1 MSVDGVILAAGYS
14 SRAGDFKL
22 GLDLCGKS
30 ILQRTV
36 ESMSDLC
43 KNIIVVGGHQYDVIC
58 DIVKDMPKVKTVKNE
73 HVELGMFFSVKI
85 GIKAVESNRFFI
97 IPGDQPLVKT
107 STFKTLLEHDDDIVI
122 PRYNGKKGHPALFNS
137 ELISEILSWA
147 DTEIL
152 RNYIHSK
159 SQVGIVDIDDPG
171 IGLDVDTAEDH
182 EKIIKYYKDVFL
194 EEKI

>member
-14 SRAGDFKL
+14 SRAGDFKP

-43 KNIIVVGGHQYDVIC
+43 ENIIVVGGHQYDVIC

-73 HVELGMFFSVKI
+73 HVELGMFFSVKT

-107 STFKTLLEHDDDIVI
+107 ETFKTLLEHHDDIVI

-137 ELISEILSWA
+137 ELISEVLSWA